1 VSARTGAPARALA
14 AAAAVAAL
22 AALAGCGTGGTGS
35 IVFNSLEVGD
45 CYYDGDP
52 LTDPVSLDLHFFG
65 AERFADAMLVRIQ
78 EGTSAAINADGVYLS
93 IGDVDQVAVGAALPV
108 GLGEN
113 VESVLYLLNTCP
125 AGRPAVGLTGTLV
138 LDFFEDAD
146 GDGGPDAGDRI
157 AGTLTAS
164 GADDTDP
171 QAVVAADLVLTFDF
185 VMHRG
190 HPARRFPTYDALEV
204 Y

>member
-1 VSARTGAPARALA
+1 VLAAACVA
-14 AAAAVAAL
+14 AAAAAL
-22 AALAGCGTGGTGS
+22 VGCGTGGTGT
-35 IVFNSLEVGD
+35 VTFNTLEVGD
-45 CYYDGDP
+45 CYYDGDA
-52 LTDPVSLDLHFFG
+52 LTDPVALDLHFFG
-65 AERFADAMLVRIQ
+65 AERFADGMLIRIQ
-78 EGTSAAINADGVYLS
+78 QGTTAAINADGVYLS
-93 IGDVDQVAVGAALPV
+93 IGDVDQVTAGATLSV

-138 LDFFEDAD
+138 LDAFEDAD
-146 GDGGPDAGDRI
+146 GDGGPDPGDRI

-164 GADDTDP
+164 GLDDTNPD
-171 QAVVAADLVLTFDF
+171 AVVEADLVLTFDF

-190 HPARRFPTYDALEV
+190 HPSRRFPTYDALEV